1 MLKKRANFLN
11 IEGEKLNQQV
21 KDLSGGEKQKIA
33 ILQAFSGNSD
43 FIFIVPII
51 FLKFTKGF
59 HIRILQN

>member
-1 MLKKRANFLN
+1 MLEKRANFLN

-21 KDLSGGEKQKIA
+21 KDLSGGEKQRVA
-33 ILQAFSGNSD
+33 ILRVFLGNSD
-43 FIFIVPII
+43 FIFIVPIT